1 MCRDGRLI
9 SVLGLVVLGAAAAA
23 QTPESF
29 DNLLARVSSRIE
41 AFYERAQSLM
51 CDEKV
56 TAQPIRTDL
65 SIDGFARVLEYDL
78 RVELAAADGEDAEVS
93 FVRQLRKIN
102 GRLPKPRDLNDRQS
116 CLDPDPATPEPLT
129 FLLAKNRREY
139 LFSWV
144 GYGKG
149 KDLNTFQIDYRPAKV
164 EKAEFH
170 EDKRG
175 RDDCF
180 QLSLPVER
188 QGRIWIDARTF
199 DVLRVEQQLESR
211 VDVRIPWAQQ
221 RRLNLPD
228 SIIVDRFRMV
238 TRYQPV
244 AFHDPEETLLLPAS
258 IEEFA
263 LLHGAQSHRKTQV
276 FSNYRRFLTS
286 GRMVRDH

>member
-1 MCRDGRLI
+1 MCRAGRLI
-9 SVLGLVVLGAAAAA
+9 SPFAALILGGAAAG
-23 QTPESF
+23 QMPESL
-29 DNLLARVSSRIE
+29 DNLVARVGSRIE
-41 AFYERAQSLM
+41 AFYERAQSLI

-56 TAQPIRTDL
+56 TAQPIRSDL

-93 FVRQLRKIN
+93 FVRQLRRIN
-102 GRLPKPRDLNDRQS
+102 GRVPKPRDLNDRQS

-139 LFSWV
+139 VFSWG

-149 KDLNTFQIDYRPAKV
+149 NDLNPFQTEYGPARV

-170 EDKRG
+170 EEKRG

-221 RRLNLPD
+221 RRLNL
-228 SIIVDRFRMV
+228 
-238 TRYQPV
+238 
-244 AFHDPEETLLLPAS
+244 
-258 IEEFA
+258 
-263 LLHGAQSHRKTQV
+263 
-276 FSNYRRFLTS
+276 
-286 GRMVRDH
+286 

>member
-1 MCRDGRLI
+1 MCRAGRLI
-9 SVLGLVVLGAAAAA
+9 SPFAALILGAAAAG
-23 QTPESF
+23 QMPESL
-29 DNLLARVSSRIE
+29 DNLLARVGSRIE
-41 AFYERAQSLM
+41 ALYERAQSLI

-56 TAQPIRTDL
+56 TAQPIRSDL

-93 FVRQLRKIN
+93 FVRQLRRIN
-102 GRLPKPRDLNDRQS
+102 GRVPKPRDLNDRQS

-139 LFSWV
+139 VFSWG

-149 KDLNTFQIDYRPAKV
+149 KDLNTFQIDYRPARV

-244 AFHDPEETLLLPAS
+244 AFHDPEELLLLPAS
-258 IEEFA
+258 IEELA

-286 GRMVRDH
+286 GRMVRDQ